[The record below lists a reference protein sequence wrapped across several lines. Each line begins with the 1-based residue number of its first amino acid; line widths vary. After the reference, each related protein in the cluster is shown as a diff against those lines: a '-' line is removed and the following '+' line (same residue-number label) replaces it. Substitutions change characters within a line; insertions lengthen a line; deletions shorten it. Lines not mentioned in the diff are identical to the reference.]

1 MDVINKVRS
10 LCTPAFVFFVIS
22 IISVLVMMFE
32 NIQNTNTY
40 CFGNVSC
47 DVANTS
53 MIFIVKILTIIAW
66 TWLLDVLC
74 GKGYEKLAWFILL
87 FPYILFLIVVLFIAS
102 EIRKVNNISKDSIP
116 IIETLSTPGYYLH

>member
-1 MDVINKVRS
+1 MDVVNKVRS

-74 GKGYEKLAWFILL
+74 GRGYEKLAWFILL

>member
-1 MDVINKVRS
+1 MDVIIKVRS